1 MKAVVR
7 KGSDFTLQKFIE
19 MREEISGRYQSSSV
33 FRLQQRVR
41 HVEGRRR
48 ISNLEVDNDER
59 GDVPGWVLVV
69 LMTTGLVTA
78 IWTIA
83 APRLSTILR
92 NSLDAMKSLKG
103 DEYESSDE
111 GSVEAGLTL
120 IPTTA
125 FFLLVMQLVITG
137 SFQVMETI
145 DLQSTLRRTALFGS
159 EGSEFAFAHS
169 RIVNQKS
176 AEIPGGGEL
185 LIAESVTRVPTIS
198 SLAPKNV
205 GASSHV
211 IVVRE

>member
-1 MKAVVR
+1 
-7 KGSDFTLQKFIE
+7 
-19 MREEISGRYQSSSV
+19 
-33 FRLQQRVR
+33 
-41 HVEGRRR
+41 
-48 ISNLEVDNDER
+48 
-59 GDVPGWVLVV
+59 
-69 LMTTGLVTA
+69 
-78 IWTIA
+78 
-83 APRLSTILR
+83 
-92 NSLDAMKSLKG
+92 MKSLKG

-211 IVVRE
+211 IVVRECEVSVR

>member
-1 MKAVVR
+1 MKLL
-7 KGSDFTLQKFIE
+7 K
-19 MREEISGRYQSSSV
+19 
-33 FRLQQRVR
+33 
-41 HVEGRRR
+41 
-48 ISNLEVDNDER
+48 VD
-59 GDVPGWVLVV
+59 G
-69 LMTTGLVTA
+69 
-78 IWTIA
+78 
-83 APRLSTILR
+83 
-92 NSLDAMKSLKG
+92 
-103 DEYESSDE
+103 YESSDE

-198 SLAPKNV
+198 SLAQKNV